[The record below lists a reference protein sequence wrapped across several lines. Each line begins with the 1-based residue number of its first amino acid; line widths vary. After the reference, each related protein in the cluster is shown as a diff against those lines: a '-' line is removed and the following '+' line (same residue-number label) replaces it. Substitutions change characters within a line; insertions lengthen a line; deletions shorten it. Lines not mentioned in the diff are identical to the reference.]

1 MPHHNI
7 FCHNGVILF
16 EAFFFFF
23 FLVCLFKKAKGW
35 KKILVSFAVEGE
47 IIPNLTLAL
56 IMDML

>member
-16 EAFFFFF
+16 EAFFF

-47 IIPNLTLAL
+47 IIP
-56 IMDML
+56 I